1 MILRLNKSALHKM
14 IEWLDRHNI
23 EHFIGAEVNTGLIR
37 VFVFTLDTEDFYRLA
52 RPVGYEWRQ
61 SASVT
66 HLRAVVDGVTITAT
80 DEIQETD
87 WIKVAPVSPE
97 DAEPV

>member
-1 MILRLNKSALHKM
+1 MILRLNKIALQVM

-23 EHFIGAEVNTGLIR
+23 ERFIGAEVNTGLIR
-37 VFVFTLDTEDFYRLA
+37 VFTLDTEDFYRLA

-80 DEIQETD
+80 DEIRETD